1 MAISNDSIESK
12 KNQVSGKALRRLVR
26 IWTLVGI
33 ALVVAAAVYL
43 AGILSN
49 TIGVIVWCLVFVF
62 ILRGPV
68 EYLDKK
74 GVNRTVGTV
83 LAFLLLV
90 IIVGLLVLVAF
101 SPVFGIREQFA
112 DLVNSIPTIVQDYQ
126 KWFTDLYN
134 QYADV
139 LQSDELRNWLT
150 GLVSSLGGWLQSL
163 ASDSASGLIDAGTSI
178 ANTFMC
184 IGFGLVIAF
193 WMLIELPNLHRE
205 VLRIVNPSHHDD
217 VEMLTVTSTRIMG
230 GYLRA
235 TIVQCALIGVLCG
248 ILFTILGIPSS
259 AAIAVITGLLNI
271 IPIVGPWLGG
281 ILAFIVGVPSSTIT
295 AVVALLGT
303 IVLQQFVYT
312 FVSPK
317 LMGDSVDIHPALTFI
332 ALMAGSGIGTAMAG
346 LPGSLVGA
354 LLSIPLVAM
363 LKALFV
369 YYFEKRTGR
378 RIVAED
384 GVFFKGAT
392 DEGEE
397 VNPIADASAPMP
409 AVAPGTTGAFP
420 NLSGVLPKIDL
431 DNETGQDDD
440 GGTTGAHGK

>member
-49 TIGVIVWCLVFVF
+49 AIGVIVWCLVFVF

>member
-49 TIGVIVWCLVFVF
+49 AIGVIVWCLVFVF

-83 LAFLLLV
+83 LAFLLLI